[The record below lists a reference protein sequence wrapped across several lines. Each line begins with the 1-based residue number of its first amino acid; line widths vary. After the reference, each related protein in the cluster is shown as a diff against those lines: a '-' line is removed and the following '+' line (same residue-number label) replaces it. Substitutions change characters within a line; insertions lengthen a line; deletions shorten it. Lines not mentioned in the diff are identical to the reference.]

1 MDGVVQSPVFRVL
14 SFPAAGDLADAYS
27 VPCGL
32 LFPRVLRWVALL
44 PSHSH
49 GGEWQPRKPDVGKAD
64 QQPCE
69 VRHNRSV
76 FADGRSLERVGAQPK
91 RNAVTWEHAQCS
103 LDVVLARF
111 SRAMYVLVNGS
122 DMNLVR
128 DRFCRLRAAA
138 ATSWLMFPHGHAP
151 SDTLLGSSNKM

>member
-1 MDGVVQSPVFRVL
+1 M
-14 SFPAAGDLADAYS
+14 
-27 VPCGL
+27 
-32 LFPRVLRWVALL
+32 
-44 PSHSH
+44 
-49 GGEWQPRKPDVGKAD
+49 GKAD

-69 VRHNRSV
+69 VRHYRGAI
-76 FADGRSLERVGAQPK
+76 ADGRSLEGVGAQPK

-103 LDVVLARF
+103 LYVVLARF

-122 DMNLVR
+122 DMNLVS

-151 SDTLLGSSNKM
+151 SDTLLGSSNKT